1 MLERINMLNN
11 IIKVLAILV
20 LLQWLVIHID
30 EMVFAYYDT
39 LFELEYQSF
48 YTDVYDNGEKREYL
62 ENIKEGN

>member
-1 MLERINMLNN
+1 MLERVNMLNN

-20 LLQWLVIHID
+20 LLQWLVINID

-48 YTDVYDNGEKREYL
+48 YTDVYDNDEKREHL
-62 ENIKEGN
+62 DKLTEGN